1 MIITRTPFRI
11 SLCGGGSDIKSF
23 YEKHGGCVLSTTIN
37 KYMYITTHPSFD
49 KKTTVLKYS
58 KTETVNE
65 INEIQH
71 DIFRECLK
79 KEKLEGLEITS
90 IADFPQGTGLRSSS
104 SFTVG
109 LLKNLKCH
117 KREYI
122 SKEDVPAYACDMENN
137 IVHTTNG
144 KQDQY
149 AAFIDCLCDLLNKE
163 EKDKY
168 DNFLDMLYGKFGKS
182 ITEKFLKPY
191 NEKLYAVDLK
201 ELDVDAMGRFFP
213 YANIKDIINNMKEH
227 KVNSYNNTF
236 LYPKN
241 GAGSFI
247 NILYEELDKNKVLL
261 NTSITK
267 IDEDQKIAYLSNGNK
282 VEYEYIINTILLN
295 KFLLLFNNYNE
306 LQKKLSYNK
315 VLVFNLGFNKKSEKF
330 TKEHWLYI
338 PDKNINFYRCD
349 FYNNILGQE
358 KLSMYIEIGYN
369 KNDNITK
376 EEIDKQLELTL
387 DNLLKLNII
396 DENTKLEEYVSII
409 IDPAYVHIN
418 IETTKEI
425 DELKEKLLNNN
436 IYTIGRY
443 GAWIYNSMEDSML
456 KAKELAEKLQER

>member
-1 MIITRTPFRI
+1 MKTKYLIIGAGISGLTFANYIKDNYIIIEKENEVGGYCRTIKKGDFI
-11 SLCGGGSDIKSF
+11 WDYAGHFFHFNTEEFKNKFLSKMSKDDII
-23 YEKHGGCVLSTTIN
+23 YNEKCTKIIY
-37 KYMYITTHPSFD
+37 KD
-49 KKTTVLKYS
+49 K
-58 KTETVNE
+58 
-65 INEIQH
+65 II
-71 DIFRECLK
+71 
-79 KEKLEGLEITS
+79 
-90 IADFPQGTGLRSSS
+90 DFPFQTNIHELD
-104 SFTVG
+104 
-109 LLKNLKCH
+109 
-117 KREYI
+117 
-122 SKEDVPAYACDMENN
+122 KEE
-137 IVHTTNG
+137 
-144 KQDQY
+144 
-149 AAFIDCLCDLLNKE
+149 FIDCLYDLFNKE

-247 NILYEELDKNKVLL
+247 NILYEELDKNKILL

-282 VEYEYIINTILLN
+282 VEYEYIINTIPLN

-338 PDKNINFYRCD
+338 PDKNINFYRCG

-376 EEIDKQLELTL
+376 EEIDKQLKLTL

-396 DENTKLEEYVSII
+396 DESTKLEEYVSII
-409 IDPAYVHIN
+409 MDPAYVHIN
-418 IETTKEI
+418 TETTKEI
-425 DELKEKLLNNN
+425 DELKEKLSNNNN

-456 KAKELAEKLQER
+456 KAKELAEKLEER